1 MATAAPSSCVASIG
15 ASAGKIWAVLEEN
28 GPLSMTKLVKAVAE
42 PKDLVMQG
50 LGWLAREDKICIEE
64 KGRTR
69 VVSLV

>member
-1 MATAAPSSCVASIG
+1 MTTAASSSCVANIG
-15 ASAGKIWAVLEEN
+15 VTAGTIWAVLEEN
-28 GPLSMTKLVKAVAE
+28 GPLSMTKLREIVAE
-42 PKDLVMQG
+42 PENLVMQG